1 MTGCKAHQVALG
13 TKTERKTLAL
23 VGRPNVGK
31 SALFTR
37 LTGTYATCS
46 NYPGTTVELFQGHAE
61 LEGERWEVLDTPGVL
76 DLASSR
82 EDEQVTRDLLLFG
95 SADVVLEV
103 ADAKSPVQAL
113 LLLIPLAE
121 LGLPVV
127 LALNFAD
134 ECRARRLPSVAE
146 GLSEALEIPV
156 IETVATTGEGI
167 EALRAAIPQARVP
180 RLAIHYG
187 SKLEPVLYKLERA
200 LCAQGKL
207 ATHARPRGLAT
218 LLLSLSPQNA
228 QALLK
233 KLQSPPAAQREIE
246 RILQEA
252 RKKTPQLAYEIALAR
267 QRAVDQLFAQLPE
280 RAAPSPR
287 EHGATGVEV
296 SWSECL
302 ARWTIHPVWGVLI
315 LLGVLYGVYQFV
327 GVLGA
332 QTLVDW
338 LEETLFGRYINPTI
352 IALVE
357 RYVTLPLVQ
366 DLLVGQYGI
375 FTMALTYALAI
386 ILPIV
391 TTFFLAFG
399 FLEDSGYFPRL
410 TVMAHRAFRKMGLS
424 GQAVLPMIL
433 GLGCDTMA
441 TVTTRILETRRERVI
456 ATLLL
461 ALGVPCSAQMAVLLA
476 ISAAVAPWVLVAV
489 LGIVGMQI
497 FLVGRLAAHLLP
509 GETST
514 FVMELPPLRFPQ
526 WRNIL
531 AKTRLRLMWYVTEVV
546 PLFVLGTVV
555 LFVLDKTGVLATLQ
569 GLVRPVVVG
578 LLGLPAQ
585 AATAFLMGFFRR
597 DYGAAGLYQLQQA
610 GALDLVQTL
619 VSLIVITLFVP
630 CIANFLVIIKERGLR
645 TALAIVAFVLPYA
658 ILVGALVN
666 MIARLVQSAPG
677 G

>member
-1 MTGCKAHQVALG
+1 MTGCKAHQAALG
-13 TKTERKTLAL
+13 LPTARKTLAL
-23 VGRPNVGK
+23 IGRPNVGK
-31 SALFTR
+31 SALFTK

-46 NYPGTTVELFQGHAE
+46 NYPGTTVELFRGYAE

-76 DLASSR
+76 DLTSSR

-95 SADVVLEV
+95 GADVVLEV
-103 ADAKSPVQAL
+103 ADAKSPTQAL
-113 LLLIPLAE
+113 MLLIPLAE
-121 LGLPVV
+121 LGLPTV
-127 LALNFAD
+127 LVLNFAD
-134 ECRARRLPSVAE
+134 ECRARRLPSFAE

-156 IETVATTGEGI
+156 IETVATTGEGT
-167 EALRAAIPQARVP
+167 EALRTAIPQARVP
-180 RLAIHYG
+180 RIAIDYG
-187 SKLEPVLYKLERA
+187 PKLEPVLHKLERA
-200 LCAQGKL
+200 LCAQGKPVTR
-207 ATHARPRGLAT
+207 AQPRGLAT
-218 LLLSLSPQNA
+218 LLLSLSPQN

-233 KLQSPPAAQREIE
+233 KLRLPSAAQRGIE

-252 RKKTPQLAYEIALAR
+252 RGKIPQLAYEIALAR
-267 QRAVDQLFAQLPE
+267 RRAVDRLFAGLPQ

-287 EHGATGVEV
+287 EHSATSVEA
-296 SWSECL
+296 SWSERL

-338 LEETLFGRYINPTI
+338 LEETLFGAYINPAI

-357 RYVTLPLVQ
+357 RYVPLPLVQ
-366 DLLVGQYGI
+366 DLLIGQYGI

-410 TVMAHRAFRKMGLS
+410 TVMAHRAFRRMGLS

-476 ISAAVAPWVLVAV
+476 ISAAVAPWVFVAV
-489 LGIVGMQI
+489 LAIVGMQI
-497 FLVGRLAAHLLP
+497 FLVGRLAARLLP
-509 GETST
+509 GETSP
-514 FVMELPPLRFPQ
+514 FVMELPPLRLPQ

-531 AKTRLRLMWYVTEVV
+531 AKTRLRLVWYVTEVV

-610 GALDLVQTL
+610 GALDAVQTL
-619 VSLIVITLFVP
+619 VSLVVITLFVP
-630 CIANFLVIIKERGLR
+630 CIVNFLVIIKERGLR

-666 MIARLVQSAPG
+666 AIARLLQGAPG